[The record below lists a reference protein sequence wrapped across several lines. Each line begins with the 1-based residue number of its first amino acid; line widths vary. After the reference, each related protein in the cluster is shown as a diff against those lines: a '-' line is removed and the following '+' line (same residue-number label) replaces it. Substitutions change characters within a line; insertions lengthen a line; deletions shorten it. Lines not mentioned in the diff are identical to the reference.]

1 MADPLTS
8 QLDAAPPLPQR
19 YKLRGGEGEPTHL
32 VCDEAPR
39 IKVRVRRDFAFSLS
53 EAKELGERVVLLD
66 GAGTFGPLLDNKR
79 RLYNLDHHQE
89 CERTFT
95 LATCEQALLMVT
107 SGLDLGEGDW
117 RIFANEPDLDTV
129 LAIWC
134 LLNHVHLKK
143 LRGEARDVLYPLIRL
158 EGAIDANGTA
168 LAEVCGLPKAVFDRA
183 RQSLDELLQRE
194 LAVKGGGDW
203 QTLDLEAYTVTM
215 LGAVDR
221 LIYSVED
228 FRGYASIEE
237 VYGHVEIGQRSVAV
251 LCRDD
256 SGIYAV
262 EKLLKERWGDQLA
275 VVALEREPGHYT
287 LRRASTLAAIDLND
301 AYALLNRLDRYVDGR
316 PPGKRW
322 GGSESIG
329 GSPRQGGSALGPSE
343 LLRVL
348 GQAFEPINRWQRI
361 RAALQAAGWVA
372 ALVGL
377 GVAGRGRSDP
387 AGRQCDR
394 IASHL
399 GAPDV
404 AARLAQARR
413 RAMDA
418 ARGVRGAA
426 GRPALADLSG
436 PRDLHARP
444 HCDLHHRRRAARTRD
459 RSLLPGVRT
468 RESAASIEASRPG
481 RARPDHLRGGHLR
494 AALRSRRDHPLRTRH
509 LDRLSTAAAAHRGE
523 RARLPR
529 IPRRWTVARPRARA
543 LALALARR
551 RGPVHRWDRVGSS
564 RRAAARLRG
573 PSTEHSRRAAGARG
587 SPPRFAQ

>member
-53 EAKELGERVVLLD
+53 EAKELGERVILLD

-129 LAIWC
+129 LALWC

-143 LRGEARDVLYPLIRL
+143 LRSEARDVLYPLIRL

-168 LAEVCGLPKAVFDRA
+168 LAEVCGLPKAVFEQA
-183 RQSLDELLQRE
+183 RQSLDGLLQRE
-194 LAVKGGGDW
+194 QGVKGGGDW

-287 LRRASTLAAIDLND
+287 LRRASTLADIDLND

-361 RAALQAAGWVA
+361 RAALQAAGMVA
-372 ALVGL
+372 ALVAL
-377 GVAGRGRSDP
+377 GVA
-387 AGRQCDR
+387 AG
-394 IASHL
+394 SWVL
-399 GAPDV
+399 TKV
-404 AARLAQARR
+404 
-413 RAMDA
+413 
-418 ARGVRGAA
+418 
-426 GRPALADLSG
+426 
-436 PRDLHARP
+436 
-444 HCDLHHRRRAARTRD
+444 
-459 RSLLPGVRT
+459 
-468 RESAASIEASRPG
+468 
-481 RARPDHLRGGHLR
+481 GH
-494 AALRSRRDHPLRTRH
+494 
-509 LDRLSTAAAAHRGE
+509 AAA
-523 RARLPR
+523 
-529 IPRRWTVARPRARA
+529 T
-543 LALALARR
+543 
-551 RGPVHRWDRVGSS
+551 
-564 RRAAARLRG
+564 
-573 PSTEHSRRAAGARG
+573 AAGAATLLAGSAIASRFTSEHRMWLHGWRRPGGARWILPAAFAALLAGPLWRIFPGPAAFTPGRIAISIVGIALLVLAIEACFRG
-587 SPPRFAQ
+587 LVHGYLLRQSRLPGPEERGRITYAAAVSALLYAVVATILCVPAIWIDFRPQLPPIEETALVFLASLGGGLLLARVRERSLSLWPGAVAQFIGGIASAAVAALLRG

>member
-39 IKVRVRRDFAFSLS
+39 VKVRVQRDFAFSLS
-53 EAKELGERVVLLD
+53 EAKELGERVILLD

-95 LATCEQALLMVT
+95 LATCEQALLLVT
-107 SGLDLGEGDW
+107 SGLELGEGDW

-134 LLNHVHLKK
+134 LLNHIHLKK
-143 LRGEARDVLYPLIRL
+143 LRAEARDVLYPLIRL

-168 LAEVCGLPKAVFDRA
+168 LAEVCGLPKAVLERA
-183 RQSLDELLQRE
+183 RRSLDELLQRE
-194 LAVKGGGDW
+194 LGVKGGGDW

-287 LRRASTLAAIDLND
+287 LRRASTLADIDLND
-301 AYALLNRLDRYVDGR
+301 AYSLLNRLDRNVDGR

-348 GQAFEPINRWQRI
+348 GQAFEPIHRWQRV
-361 RAALQAAGWVA
+361 RAALQATGLVA
-372 ALVGL
+372 VLVGL
-377 GVAGRGRSDP
+377 SIAAGGAVLTKVGHAAATVTGAATLLLASALASRFTSARRMWLHGWRKPGGARWMLPAAFAALLAGPLWRLFPAPETFTPGRIVVAVVSIALLVLAIEACFRGLVHGNLLRQSRLPGPEDRGGISFAAAVSALLYAVVATILCVPSIWIDFRPQLPPFEETALVFLASLVGGLLLARVRERSLSLWP
-387 AGRQCDR
+387 GAVAQLVGG
-394 IASHL
+394 IAS
-399 GAPDV
+399 A
-404 AARLAQARR
+404 
-413 RAMDA
+413 
-418 ARGVRGAA
+418 
-426 GRPALADLSG
+426 ALAAL
-436 PRDLHARP
+436 LHA
-444 HCDLHHRRRAARTRD
+444 
-459 RSLLPGVRT
+459 
-468 RESAASIEASRPG
+468 
-481 RARPDHLRGGHLR
+481 
-494 AALRSRRDHPLRTRH
+494 
-509 LDRLSTAAAAHRGE
+509 
-523 RARLPR
+523 
-529 IPRRWTVARPRARA
+529 
-543 LALALARR
+543 
-551 RGPVHRWDRVGSS
+551 
-564 RRAAARLRG
+564 
-573 PSTEHSRRAAGARG
+573 
-587 SPPRFAQ
+587 

>member
-377 GVAGRGRSDP
+377 GVAAGGEVLTKVGHAAATAAGAATLLAGSAIASRVTSARRMWLHGWRRPGGARWMLPAAFAALLAGPLWRIFPAPETFTPGRIAISIIGVALLVLAIEACFRGFVHGNLLRQSRLPGPEERGR
-387 AGRQCDR
+387 
-394 IASHL
+394 I
-399 GAPDV
+399 
-404 AARLAQARR
+404 
-413 RAMDA
+413 
-418 ARGVRGAA
+418 
-426 GRPALADLSG
+426 
-436 PRDLHARP
+436 
-444 HCDLHHRRRAARTRD
+444 TY
-459 RSLLPGVRT
+459 
-468 RESAASIEASRPG
+468 
-481 RARPDHLRGGHLR
+481 
-494 AALRSRRDHPLRTRH
+494 
-509 LDRLSTAAAAHRGE
+509 AAAISALLYAVVATILCVPAIWIDYRPQ
-523 RARLPR
+523 LPR
-529 IPRRWTVARPRARA
+529 IEESALVFLASLVGGLLLARVRERSLSLWPGAAAQFIGGIASAA
-543 LALALARR
+543 LAAL
-551 RGPVHRWDRVGSS
+551 
-564 RRAAARLRG
+564 LRG
-573 PSTEHSRRAAGARG
+573 
-587 SPPRFAQ
+587 

>member
-39 IKVRVRRDFAFSLS
+39 VKVRVRRDFAFSLS
-53 EAKELGERVVLLD
+53 EAKELGERVILLD

-134 LLNHVHLKK
+134 LLNHIHLKK
-143 LRGEARDVLYPLIRL
+143 LRSEARDVLYPLIRL

-168 LAEVCGLPKAVFDRA
+168 LAEVCGLPKAILEQA
-183 RQSLDELLQRE
+183 RRSLDELLQRE
-194 LAVKGGGDW
+194 QGVKGGGDW

-287 LRRASTLAAIDLND
+287 LRRASTLADINLND
-301 AYALLNRLDRYVDGR
+301 AYSLLNRLDRNVDGR

-348 GQAFEPINRWQRI
+348 GQAFEPIHRWQRV
-361 RAALQAAGWVA
+361 RAALQTSGLVA
-372 ALVGL
+372 LLVGL
-377 GVAGRGRSDP
+377 G
-387 AGRQCDR
+387 
-394 IASHL
+394 I
-399 GAPDV
+399 
-404 AARLAQARR
+404 
-413 RAMDA
+413 
-418 ARGVRGAA
+418 AA
-426 GRPALADLSG
+426 GRAVLTQL
-436 PRDLHARP
+436 
-444 HCDLHHRRRAARTRD
+444 
-459 RSLLPGVRT
+459 GV
-468 RESAASIEASRPG
+468 
-481 RARPDHLRGGHLR
+481 
-494 AALRSRRDHPLRTRH
+494 
-509 LDRLSTAAAAHRGE
+509 AAA
-523 RARLPR
+523 
-529 IPRRWTVARPRARA
+529 T
-543 LALALARR
+543 
-551 RGPVHRWDRVGSS
+551 
-564 RRAAARLRG
+564 
-573 PSTEHSRRAAGARG
+573 AAGALTLLLASALASRFSSARRMWLHGWRKPGGARWLLPAAFAALLAGPLWRLFPAPETFTPGRIAVAVVSIALLVLAMEACFRG
-587 SPPRFAQ
+587 FVHGNLLRQSRLPGPEDRGRITFAAGVSALLYAIVATLLCVPAIWIDFQQQLPPFEETALVFLASLVGGLLLARVRERSLSLWPGAVAQLVGGIASAGLAALLRA